1 MKKKNKNNNIGLK
14 IGGVVIVLVLLI
26 KWGNTFFQAKDT
38 FTPQLK
44 QQSQSNTNKK
54 FKSLKSSKHPSLR
67 CTIKNP
73 NGVSYVIFLPIDE
86 YEIETKKGAQKR
98 KTFNSL
104 DIFKNTYE
112 VNQWIQEKEYSQRIK
127 YIIDRNTGHVV
138 ISMSAKEPE
147 PLTDEGLIRMM
158 SKIAARAEGNCV
170 EK

>member
-1 MKKKNKNNNIGLK
+1 MKNLMPSYIGTPLQPTTR
-14 IGGVVIVLVLLI
+14 VCTR
-26 KWGNTFFQAKDT
+26 KWA
-38 FTPQLK
+38 
-44 QQSQSNTNKK
+44 SQIQRELPRWST
-54 FKSLKSSKHPSLR
+54 SALR

-147 PLTDEGLIRMM
+147 PLTDEGLIRML